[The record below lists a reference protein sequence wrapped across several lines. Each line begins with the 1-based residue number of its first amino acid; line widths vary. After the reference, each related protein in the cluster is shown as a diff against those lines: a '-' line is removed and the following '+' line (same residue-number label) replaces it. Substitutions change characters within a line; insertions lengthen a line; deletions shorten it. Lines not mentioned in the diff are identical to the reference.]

1 MALLDQFL
9 SGFSVQ
15 NEFAP
20 QDQQEA
26 LLANLFR
33 QIQASQAAPAQQPTP
48 APAPAIGPPQ
58 LGEEQRFA
66 DLPKNLPNLFAPQM
80 PTADYQPPRDL
91 PVREEPKTAGTPYG
105 PPSAPMP
112 MSIGHILPDAP
123 PPQPAQ
129 QQPPKAP
136 AQRYEVPMQQ
146 RIGDFFTAL
155 GGGNVPDRAALAEQ
169 RNHTIDLLVR
179 QGKLDPESARALSGA
194 DPNLRNQYYASAF
207 TPKTPEVKEFED
219 PQTGIKVPHQYSP
232 GKGWVP
238 VQVGGGAPQGA
249 SAQTPMPGA
258 SRVSENLGAG
268 APGAAGLPGAP
279 QRVNEKLLTTA
290 QKALDKEFG
299 KDYSD
304 FVTGGFADAQK
315 GLQQLRGVLGQLRSG
330 KGGLTG
336 TFEGLATANRA
347 IGSVIAPTALDA
359 KESVEE
365 VVQRNL
371 RAVLGAQFTQ
381 VEGDRLISR
390 AYNPYLGEE
399 ENAAR
404 LDRLANSMEKALKA
418 KAAAAQHFEQ
428 FGTLANY
435 KGSVNFSMADIER
448 DAGLDAPAPKGGQ
461 AAPQQGQSQPR
472 EGQTATNPQTG
483 QQLTYRGGKWQ

>member
-1 MALLDQFL
+1 
-9 SGFSVQ
+9 
-15 NEFAP
+15 
-20 QDQQEA
+20 
-26 LLANLFR
+26 
-33 QIQASQAAPAQQPTP
+33 
-48 APAPAIGPPQ
+48 
-58 LGEEQRFA
+58 
-66 DLPKNLPNLFAPQM
+66 
-80 PTADYQPPRDL
+80 
-91 PVREEPKTAGTPYG
+91 VREEPKTAGTPYG